1 METSLCVGIVG
12 SRRRATLFDR
22 KIVHR
27 LVEWLVHNHQ
37 KIIIVS
43 GGCPVGADAFA
54 EEAAKLYDQPT
65 HIFHIDKTGV
75 STKWQFTTKAYERN
89 AEIAKNSDRLYALIS
104 DDRTGGTE
112 NTIKHALELGKPV
125 YLVTSNGEVYLS
137 KDGQNSICAPE
148 VRLLDLNFTD

>member
-1 METSLCVGIVG
+1 METPLRVGIVG

-27 LVEWLVHNHQ
+27 LVEWLVRDVSQ
-37 KIIIVS
+37 IVIVS
-43 GGCPVGADAFA
+43 GGCPIGADAFA
-54 EEAAKLYDQPT
+54 EEAAKLYGLPT
-65 HIFHIDKTGV
+65 KIFPIDKTGV

-89 AEIAKNSDRLYALIS
+89 AKIAENSEKLYALIS